1 MSLTIQ
7 KNNEFSPQSLHL
19 PSLKDCIDYSPLTV
33 TTDISV
39 VDAIILMSQH
49 RTSSAFVVEESQVL
63 GTFTERDVVRLTA
76 SGANLSGVKIAE
88 VMTRQV
94 LTLKQSD
101 AQDLFSVVSL
111 LHQHQIRHLPV
122 LDDNDQLVGKITPET
137 IRQALQPANFL
148 KLRYVNELMTT
159 QIIHAPRTATVL
171 NTARLMAEHQVSCV
185 VIVEATEAQLDS
197 HSLLIPV
204 GIITERDILQFQVLG
219 LDLAQTQA
227 ESVMST
233 PLFCLSPTDS
243 LWVAH
248 QEMQHRH
255 VRRLVVAGKQGELL
269 GIVTQTSFLQV
280 LERLEMSAVIAALQ
294 QQVEQQTDELRKAN
308 EQLQQEVVQRQQMEE
323 ALRRVTDEL
332 ERRVAERTIEL
343 SQANTLLQQE
353 ISDRKRAF
361 VQLQQTEENLQQERD
376 FISAILDIVGCLV
389 VVLDRQGRIIRFNQT
404 CEALTNY
411 SFAEVKGKP
420 FWDVFLVPEEI
431 EFVKAVF
438 RQIQAGQFPN
448 QHQNY
453 WLTKQGNL
461 RLIAWSNTAICN
473 QLGAVEY
480 IIGTGIDLTERQQAE
495 SALRTS
501 ELQLRALFQGAN
513 DAMVIADDEGR
524 YVDANPAASRLFGLS
539 TTDLL
544 GRTIVEF
551 AEPGFDF
558 IQAWQDFQASGEEA
572 GEFRLLRPDGT
583 IREVEYR
590 ATANFLP
597 HRHLS
602 ILRDISDRKK
612 AELALQQHTEQQ
624 RLVAA
629 IAQRIRASLNLSE
642 VLNTTVAEVRQFLQA
657 DRVFI
662 YQFHPD
668 YSGTVVVEAV
678 GQGWISVLNA
688 KVEDTYF
695 METGGEEYRQG
706 RIQAVP
712 DIYTA
717 GLTQCH
723 CDVLAQFQVRANLAV
738 PILQGEHLW
747 GLLVVNQCSASRLW
761 QQWEID
767 LMNQLST
774 QVGIAIQ
781 QSELYQQVKTE
792 LIERRLA
799 EEALR
804 KSEAQL
810 KLALEAARTG
820 IWDWNILDNKITG
833 SENLPAM
840 FGLPPEKFDGS
851 YETFINLVH
860 VEDRE
865 LVSNAVMRSIQ
876 EGVTYDIEFRLVL
889 PNGNIRWAATKGQVF
904 YDQTGKAVRMIGV
917 DMDISDRKQ
926 AEQKIREQAAL
937 LDIATDAIVVRNL
950 SHEILFWNRGAE
962 RLYGWS
968 AEEAL
973 GKNAN
978 ELVYKK
984 IPSQLAEIFQTVVEQ
999 GEWHGE
1005 LHQVTKDGVDI
1016 IVQGRWTLVRD
1027 EAGNPKSILVV
1038 NTDITEKKQLEAQF
1052 LRAQRLESL
1061 GTLASGIAHDLNNIL
1076 TPILTS
1082 SQLLVLKLSNL
1093 DARNQQL
1100 LKIIENNS
1108 KRGADLVKQILT
1120 FARGSEGKWF
1130 PLQIEHLL
1138 SEIQYITKST
1148 FPKSIIINTNLPTTN
1163 LWTVLADST
1172 QLHQVLMNLCVN
1184 ARDAM
1189 PNGGNLDLTAENLLI
1204 DHTYAKMHLD
1214 AQVGQYVVITVSDTG
1229 AGIPRHILDRI
1240 FEPFFTTKEQGKGT
1254 GLGLSTVIGI
1264 VKNHRGFVHVSSD
1277 IGRGTQF
1284 QVYLPAGSHKTSQQS
1299 ETLELHNGKGETIL
1313 VVDDESAILE
1323 IIKTSLEDFNYRTLT
1338 ASNGIEAIA
1347 LYSQHQDEISLI
1359 LLDMMMPSMDGLTT
1373 IRVLQQM
1380 NPQVKI
1386 IVMSGI
1392 NAKGQLAEVHGINTF
1407 LSKPYTINELLQAI
1421 ERAQADYS
1429 SDEP

>member
-7 KNNEFSPQSLHL
+7 NHHNEFSPQSLHL
-19 PSLKDCIDYSPLTV
+19 PNLKDCIDYSPLTV
-33 TTDISV
+33 TPDFSV
-39 VDAIILMSQH
+39 VDAIVLMSQH
-49 RTSSAFVVEESQVL
+49 RTSSTLIVEKSQLV
-63 GTFTERDVVRLTA
+63 GTFTERDLVKLTA
-76 SGANLSGVKIAE
+76 SGVQLSQVKIAE

-94 LTLKQSD
+94 ITLKQSD
-101 AQDLFSVVSL
+101 PQNLFTVVSL

-122 LDDNDQLVGKITPET
+122 LDENDRLIGIITPAT

-148 KLRYVNELMTT
+148 KLRSVTELMTT
-159 QIIHAPRTATVL
+159 QIVHAPRTATVL
-171 NTARLMAEHQVSCV
+171 DAARLMAENQISCV
-185 VIVEATEAQLDS
+185 VIVEAAAEQLD
-197 HSLLIPV
+197 LLIPV
-204 GIITERDILQFQVLG
+204 GIITERDILQFHLLG
-219 LDLAQTQA
+219 LDIAQTQV
-227 ESVMST
+227 ESVMSS

-243 LWVAH
+243 LLDAH
-248 QEMQHRH
+248 EEMQRRH
-255 VRRLVVAGKQGELL
+255 VRRLVIVGKQGELL
-269 GIVTQTSFLQV
+269 GIITQTSFLQV

-294 QQVEQQTDELRKAN
+294 QQVEQQTDELKKAN
-308 EQLQQEVVQRQQMEE
+308 EQLKQEIEQRQQVE
-323 ALRRVTDEL
+323 AELRKATADL
-332 ERRVAERTIEL
+332 EKRVAERTIEI
-343 SQANTLLQQE
+343 SQANALLQQE
-353 ISDRKRAF
+353 ISDRELAF
-361 VQLQQTEENLQQERD
+361 RELQQVELTLQQERD
-376 FISAILDIVGCLV
+376 FISAVLDIVGCLV
-389 VVLDRQGRIIRFNQT
+389 VVLDRQGRILRFNQT
-404 CEALTNY
+404 CEAVSNY
-411 SFAEVKGKP
+411 SFAEVHGKH

-431 EFVKAVF
+431 EAVQAVF
-438 RQIQAGQFPN
+438 QRLQAGQFPN
-448 QHQNY
+448 QYENY
-453 WLTKQGNL
+453 WLTKQGNR
-461 RLIAWSNTAICN
+461 RLIAWSNTAICDES
-473 QLGAVEY
+473 GTVEY

-495 SALRTS
+495 TALRSS

-539 TTDLL
+539 TTDLF

-558 IQAWQDFQASGEEA
+558 IKVWQEFQASGRET

-583 IREVEYR
+583 IREVEYG
-590 ATANFLP
+590 ATANFMP

-602 ILRDISDRKK
+602 ILRDISDRKR
-612 AELALQQHTEQQ
+612 AAEQQ
-624 RLVAA
+624 QLVAT
-629 IAQRIRASLNLSE
+629 IAQRIRASLNLDE

-662 YQFHPD
+662 YRFQAD
-668 YSGTVVVEAV
+668 YSGIVVVEAV
-678 GQGWISVLNA
+678 GDGWFSALNT

-717 GLTQCH
+717 GLSQCH
-723 CDVLAQFQVRANLAV
+723 CDLLAQFQIRANLVV
-738 PILQGEHLW
+738 PILQGAKLW
-747 GLLVVNQCSASRLW
+747 GLLAINQCSATRLW
-761 QQWEID
+761 QSWEID
-767 LMNQLST
+767 LINQLST
-774 QVGIAIQ
+774 QVSIAIQ
-781 QSELYQQVKTE
+781 QSELYQQVQAE
-792 LIERRLA
+792 LMERRQA
-799 EEALR
+799 EAALR

-810 KLALEAARTG
+810 KLALEAAKTG

-833 SENLPAM
+833 SENLPEM
-840 FGLPPEKFDGS
+840 FGLDPDKFDGT
-851 YETFINLVH
+851 YEAFINQVDPL
-860 VEDRE
+860 DRE
-865 LVSNAVMRSIQ
+865 LVINAITRSLQ
-876 EGVTYDIEFRLVL
+876 EGATYDIEFRIVL
-889 PNGNIRWAATKGQVF
+889 PDGKIRWAATKGQVF
-904 YDQTGKAVRMIGV
+904 YDQTGQAVRMIGV

-937 LDIATDAIVVRNL
+937 LDITSDAIVVRNL

-962 RLYGWS
+962 CLYGWS

-978 ELVYKK
+978 ELLYKK
-984 IPSQLAEIFQTVVEQ
+984 IPPQIEEALKTVLEQ
-999 GEWHGE
+999 GEWFGE
-1005 LHQVTKDGVDI
+1005 LPQVSKYGAE
-1016 IVQGRWTLVRD
+1016 IVVEGRWSLVRD
-1027 EAGNPKSILVV
+1027 EVGNPKSILIV
-1038 NTDITEKKQLEAQF
+1038 NTNITEKKQLEAQF

-1100 LKIIENNS
+1100 LKIIETNS

-1120 FARGSEGKWF
+1120 FARGSEGKHL

-1138 SEIQYITKST
+1138 SEIQHIANST
-1148 FPKSIIINTNLPTTN
+1148 FPKSIIIKTNLPTTK

-1172 QLHQVLMNLCVN
+1172 QMHQVLMNLVVN

-1189 PNGGNLDLTAENLLI
+1189 PNGGTLQLQAENISI
-1204 DHTYAKMHLD
+1204 DETYAKMHL
-1214 AQVGQYVVITVSDTG
+1214 AAHVGQYVVITVSDTG
-1229 AGIPRHILDRI
+1229 VGIPAHLLDRI

-1264 VKNHRGFVHVSSD
+1264 IHNHGGFVNVCSKM
-1277 IGRGTQF
+1277 GQGTQF
-1284 QVYLPAGSHKTSQQS
+1284 QIYLPAGSQKINQQA

-1323 IIKTSLEDFNYRTLT
+1323 IIKISLEDYNYRTLT
-1338 ASNGIEAIA
+1338 ATNGIEAIA
-1347 LYSQHQDEISLI
+1347 LYSQHQDEISLV

-1392 NAKGQLAEVHGINTF
+1392 NARNQLAEVDGINTF

-1421 ERAQADYS
+1421 ETVNSQ
-1429 SDEP
+1429 

>member
-1 MSLTIQ
+1 MSFTIQ
-7 KNNEFSPQSLHL
+7 NNHEFSPQLLHL

-33 TTDISV
+33 TANIAV
-39 VDAIILMSQH
+39 VDAIVLMSQH

-76 SGANLSGVKIAE
+76 SGVNLSGVKIAE

-122 LDDNDQLVGKITPET
+122 LNDNGQLIGKITPET

-171 NTARLMAEHQVSCV
+171 NIARLMAEHQVSCV
-185 VIVEATEAQLDS
+185 VIVEEAEEQLGT
-197 HSLLIPV
+197 HALLLPV

-219 LDLAQTQA
+219 LDLAQIQT

-233 PLFCLSPTDS
+233 PLFCLSPKDS
-243 LWVAH
+243 LLVAH

-255 VRRLVVAGKQGELL
+255 VRRLVVAGEQGELL

-308 EQLQQEVVQRQQMEE
+308 KHLQQEIVQRQQVEE
-323 ALRRVTDEL
+323 ELRRVTDEL
-332 ERRVAERTIEL
+332 EKRVAERTIEL
-343 SQANTLLQQE
+343 SQANALLQQE
-353 ISDRKRAF
+353 ISDRELGFRE
-361 VQLQQTEENLQQERD
+361 LQQT
-376 FISAILDIVGCLV
+376 
-389 VVLDRQGRIIRFNQT
+389 
-404 CEALTNY
+404 
-411 SFAEVKGKP
+411 
-420 FWDVFLVPEEI
+420 
-431 EFVKAVF
+431 
-438 RQIQAGQFPN
+438 
-448 QHQNY
+448 
-453 WLTKQGNL
+453 
-461 RLIAWSNTAICN
+461 
-473 QLGAVEY
+473 
-480 IIGTGIDLTERQQAE
+480 E

-501 ELQLRALFQGAN
+501 ELQLRALFNGAN

-524 YVDANPAASRLFGLS
+524 YVDANPAAARLFGLS

-558 IQAWQDFQASGEEA
+558 VKAWQEFQVSGQKT

-583 IREVEYR
+583 ICEVEYG

-602 ILRDISDRKK
+602 ILRDISDRN
-612 AELALQQHTEQQ
+612 QHTEQQ
-624 RLVAA
+624 RLVTA
-629 IAQRIRASLNLSE
+629 IAQRIRASLNLDE

-662 YQFHPD
+662 YRFQPD
-668 YSGTVVVEAV
+668 YSGTIVVEAI
-678 GQGWISVLNA
+678 GKGWISALNA
-688 KVEDTYF
+688 KVADTYF
-695 METGGEEYRQG
+695 METRGEEYRQG

-723 CDVLAQFQVRANLAV
+723 CDILAQFQVRANLAV

-747 GLLVVNQCSASRLW
+747 GLLVVNQCSAPRLW

-781 QSELYQQVKTE
+781 QSELYQKIQAE
-792 LIERRLA
+792 LIERRQT

-810 KLALEAARTG
+810 KLALEAAQTG
-820 IWDWNILDNKITG
+820 IWDWNILDNKITW
-833 SENLPAM
+833 SKNLPAM
-840 FGLPPEKFDGS
+840 FGLPPDKFDGA
-851 YETFINLVH
+851 YETFINQVH
-860 VEDRE
+860 PQDRE
-865 LVSNAVMRSIQ
+865 FVSNAVMRSMQ
-876 EGVTYDIEFRLVL
+876 EGATYDIEFRIVF
-889 PNGNIRWAATKGQVF
+889 PDGNIRWAATKGQVF
-904 YDQTGKAVRMIGV
+904 YDKTGKAVRMIGV

-937 LDIATDAIVVRNL
+937 LDIATDAIIVRNL
-950 SHEILFWNRGAE
+950 SHKILFWNRGAE

-984 IPSQLAEIFQTVVEQ
+984 IPPQFAEIFTTVVEQ

-1005 LHQVTKDGVDI
+1005 LHQVTKHGVDI

-1027 EAGNPKSILVV
+1027 ETGNPKSILIV

-1093 DARNQQL
+1093 DPRNQQL

-1120 FARGSEGKWF
+1120 FARGSEGKRF

-1138 SEIQYITKST
+1138 AEIQHITNST

-1163 LWTVLADST
+1163 LWTVLAEST

-1189 PNGGNLDLTAENLLI
+1189 PNGGNLDLTAENILI
-1204 DHTYAKMHLD
+1204 DDAYAKMHLD
-1214 AQVGQYVVITVSDTG
+1214 AQVGEYVAIAVSDTG
-1229 AGIPRHILDRI
+1229 VGIPRHILDRI

-1264 VKNHRGFVHVSSD
+1264 VKNHGGFVNVSSEL
-1277 IGRGTQF
+1277 GKGTQF
-1284 QVYLPAGSHKTSQQS
+1284 QVYLPAGSQRAIQQP

-1323 IIKTSLEDFNYRTLT
+1323 IIKTSLEDYNYKALT

-1347 LYSQHQDEISLI
+1347 LYSHHQNEISLV

-1386 IVMSGI
+1386 IVMSGV
-1392 NAKGQLAEVHGINTF
+1392 NATSQLAEVHGINTF
-1407 LSKPYTINELLQAI
+1407 LSKPYTINELLQAL
-1421 ERAQADYS
+1421 ERAQAGHS
-1429 SDEP
+1429 SGAKSDEP

>member
-1 MSLTIQ
+1 MSLTRQ
-7 KNNEFSPQSLHL
+7 NNHHEFHPESLHL
-19 PSLKDCIDYSPLTV
+19 PSLNDCIYYSPLTV
-33 TTDISV
+33 TADVSV
-39 VDAIILMSQH
+39 VDAIVLMSQH
-49 RTSSAFVVEESQVL
+49 RTSSTLVVEESQVV
-63 GTFTERDVVRLTA
+63 GTFTERDLVRLTA
-76 SGANLSGVKIAE
+76 SGIKLSGVKIAE
-88 VMTRQV
+88 VMTRQ
-94 LTLKQSD
+94 LITLKQSD
-101 AQDLFSVVSL
+101 AQDLFTVVSL

-122 LDDNDQLVGKITPET
+122 LDDNDQLVGIITPAT

-148 KLRYVNELMTT
+148 KLRYVSELMTT
-159 QIIHAPRTATVL
+159 QIVHAPRTATVL
-171 NTARLMAEHQVSCV
+171 NVARLMAEHQVSCV
-185 VIVEATEAQLDS
+185 VIEEAAPEQLD
-197 HSLLIPV
+197 LLIPI

-219 LDLAQTQA
+219 LDLAQTQV
-227 ESVMST
+227 ENVMST

-243 LWVAH
+243 LLVAH
-248 QEMQHRH
+248 EEMQRRH
-255 VRRLVVAGKQGELL
+255 VRRLVVAGEQGELL
-269 GIVTQTSFLQV
+269 GIITQTSFLQV

-294 QQVEQQTDELRKAN
+294 QQVEQQTDELRQAN
-308 EQLQQEVVQRQQMEE
+308 EELQNEVRQRQQVEDE
-323 ALRRVTDEL
+323 LRRVSNEL

-343 SQANTLLQQE
+343 TQANALLQQE
-353 ISDRKRAF
+353 IRDRERAF
-361 VQLQQTEENLQQERD
+361 LRLQQTETNLQQERD
-376 FISAILDIVGCLV
+376 FISAILNIVGCLI
-389 VVLDRQGRIIRFNQT
+389 VVLDRQGRILRFNQT
-404 CEALTNY
+404 CEAVTNY

-420 FWDVFLVPEEI
+420 FWDVFLVPEEK
-431 EFVKAVF
+431 ESVKKVF

-461 RLIAWSNTAICN
+461 RLIAWSNTAICDES
-473 QLGAVEY
+473 GSVEY
-480 IIGTGIDLTERQQAE
+480 IIGTGMDLTERQQAE
-495 SALRTS
+495 SALQTS

-513 DAMVIADDEGR
+513 DAMVIADDQGR
-524 YVDANPAASRLFGLS
+524 YVDANPAAARLFGLS
-539 TTDLL
+539 TTEIL

-558 IQAWQDFQASGEEA
+558 IKAWQEFQASKRET

-583 IREVEYR
+583 IRDVEYG

-602 ILRDISDRKK
+602 ILRDISDRKRT
-612 AELALQQHTEQQ
+612 ELALQQHTEQQ
-624 RLVAA
+624 RLMTV
-629 IAQRIRASLNLSE
+629 IAQRIRASLNLDE
-642 VLNTTVAEVRQFLQA
+642 VLNTTVAEVRQFLKA

-662 YQFHPD
+662 YRFQAD
-668 YSGTVVVEAV
+668 YSGTVIVEAI
-678 GQGWISVLNA
+678 GEGWTSALDA

-695 METGGEEYRQG
+695 METGGEEYKHG
-706 RIQAVP
+706 RIQAVT

-723 CDVLAQFQVRANLAV
+723 CDLLTQFQIKANLAI
-738 PILQGEHLW
+738 PIVQEDHLW
-747 GLLVVNQCSASRLW
+747 GLLVINQCSAPRLW

-767 LMNQLST
+767 FLNQLST
-774 QVGIAIQ
+774 QVSIAIQ
-781 QSELYQQVKTE
+781 QSELYQQIQAE
-792 LIERRLA
+792 LIERKQA

-810 KLALEAARTG
+810 KLALEAAQTG

-840 FGLPPEKFDGS
+840 FGLAGDS
-851 YETFINLVH
+851 LDWTYETFINQIH
-860 VEDRE
+860 PQDQEF
-865 LVSNAVMRSIQ
+865 VSNAIMQAIQ
-876 EGVTYDIEFRLVL
+876 GQVTYDIEFRIVL
-889 PNGNIRWAATKGQVF
+889 PNSNIRWAASKGQVF
-904 YDQTGKAVRMIGV
+904 YDQTGKAVRMLGV
-917 DMDISDRKQ
+917 DMDITERKQ

-937 LDIATDAIVVRNL
+937 LDITTDAIVVRNL

-962 RLYGWS
+962 CLYGWS
-968 AEEAL
+968 AEEAV

-978 ELVYKK
+978 ELLYKK
-984 IPSQLAEIFQTVVEQ
+984 IKPQLEEVLKTVVEQ
-999 GEWHGE
+999 GEWRGE
-1005 LHQVTKDGVDI
+1005 LHQVTKDGAEI
-1016 IVQGRWTLVRD
+1016 IVEGRWTLVRD

-1038 NTDITEKKQLEAQF
+1038 NTNITEKKQLEAQF

-1082 SQLLVLKLSNL
+1082 SQLLVLKISNL
-1093 DARNQQL
+1093 DPKNQQL

-1120 FARGSEGKWF
+1120 FARGSEGKRL

-1138 SEIQYITKST
+1138 SEIKHIAQST
-1148 FPKSIIINTNLPTTN
+1148 FPKSIIINTNLPTTK
-1163 LWTVLADST
+1163 LWTVLADAT
-1172 QLHQVLMNLCVN
+1172 QIHQILMNLCVN

-1189 PNGGNLDLTAENLLI
+1189 PNGGTLTLSAENILI
-1204 DHTYAKMHLD
+1204 DDTYAKMHLD
-1214 AQVGQYVVITVSDTG
+1214 AQVGQYVAIAVSDTG
-1229 AGIPRHILDRI
+1229 MGIPRHLLDRI
-1240 FEPFFTTKEQGKGT
+1240 FDPFFTTKEQGKGT

-1264 VKNHRGFVHVSSD
+1264 IKNHGGFIYVSSE
-1277 IGRGTQF
+1277 ISIGTQF
-1284 QVYLPAGSHKTSQQS
+1284 HVYLPAGSQKASQ
-1299 ETLELHNGKGETIL
+1299 EAEALELHNGKGEMIL

-1323 IIKTSLEDFNYRTLT
+1323 IIKTSLEDYNYRTLT

-1347 LYSQHQDEISLI
+1347 LYSQHQDEISLV

-1392 NAKGQLAEVHGINTF
+1392 NATSQLAEVEGINTF

-1421 ERAQADYS
+1421 EKVNSQ
-1429 SDEP
+1429 